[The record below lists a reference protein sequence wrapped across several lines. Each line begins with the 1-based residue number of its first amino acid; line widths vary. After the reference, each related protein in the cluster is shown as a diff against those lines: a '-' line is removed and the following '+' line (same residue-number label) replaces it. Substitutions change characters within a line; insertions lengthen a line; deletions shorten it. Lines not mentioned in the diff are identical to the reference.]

1 MLRGTFSLAPTSRL
15 VAFKNEHCGEGVD
28 AAFAPFA
35 RKVGGDQCFIR
46 LRARHPFVDTVDRH
60 GYCALQLL
68 DERIDLLRSEFAASV
83 ECNRVADHEV
93 AYAVLFNERA
103 NACDVGAEIR
113 AFDRR

>member
-1 MLRGTFSLAPTSRL
+1 MLRGTFSFAPTSRL
-15 VAFKNEHCGEGVD
+15 VAFKNKHCGECVD

-60 GYCALQLL
+60 GYCALQLF
-68 DERIDLLRSEFAASV
+68 DESIDLLRSEFAASV